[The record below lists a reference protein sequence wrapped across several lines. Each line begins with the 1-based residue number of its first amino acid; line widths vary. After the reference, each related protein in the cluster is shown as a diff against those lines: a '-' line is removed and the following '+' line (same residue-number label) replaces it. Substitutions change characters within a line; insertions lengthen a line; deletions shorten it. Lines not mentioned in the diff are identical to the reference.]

1 MKILE
6 KEFHKDIKYQE
17 LAIQIIPMS
26 KDEFKGMSIEEVQAD
41 YFMNELI
48 NRNEC
53 LYYYRSKGIKNQE
66 NTMFLFQYDNH
77 IIASAILKQTVHFS
91 KPIEGQYKGAWELEK
106 DSIQIFNPV
115 TCDELRVIVP
125 EIKKFSQAKPIINS
139 SCIDNINKLIEKKK
153 YPIIA
158 EEIAIGEAIKLIEG
172 AKKQIYVNAYE
183 RNSIAR
189 EKCIEHYKKQD
200 NGKVKCQICGFCFED
215 FYGEEFKDKIHI
227 HHIKAL
233 AEIDKEYEV
242 APIEDLLPVC
252 PNCHLALHSRVE
264 GYSINEL
271 REKVNKIRY

>member
-1 MKILE
+1 M
-6 KEFHKDIKYQE
+6 
-17 LAIQIIPMS
+17 
-26 KDEFKGMSIEEVQAD
+26 G
-41 YFMNELI
+41 YF
-48 NRNEC
+48 
-53 LYYYRSKGIKNQE
+53 
-66 NTMFLFQYDNH
+66 F
-77 IIASAILKQTVHFS
+77 FS
-91 KPIEGQYKGAWELEK
+91 
-106 DSIQIFNPV
+106 
-115 TCDELRVIVP
+115 
-125 EIKKFSQAKPIINS
+125 
-139 SCIDNINKLIEKKK
+139 
-153 YPIIA
+153 
-158 EEIAIGEAIKLIEG
+158 IKLIEG